1 MTQHLLDCNERS
13 KHSVWSSIKSFL
25 GSSKLRQGGRTL
37 GPKIS
42 ADDASSRGRNSEA
55 ILKGRGKKARRNSS
69 LHESN
74 RIGITGESDSESQ
87 GINRKLSKNFF
98 SINRETQAL
107 EDNESSKGS
116 FNGATKPLL
125 VLSNQD
131 RYASDQDRR
140 LPHSNDSESEE
151 GDEEEMP
158 RVTKAQTQREPPR
171 RNPLNEPLI
180 DHN

>member
-1 MTQHLLDCNERS
+1 M
-13 KHSVWSSIKSFL
+13 WSSIKSFL
-25 GSSKLRQGGRTL
+25 GSSKSRHGGKTP

-42 ADDASSRGRNSEA
+42 FDDASDRGRNSEA
-55 ILKGRGKKARRNSS
+55 KLKTRGKRARRNSS
-69 LHESN
+69 LHENN
-74 RIGITGESDSESQ
+74 RIGISGESESESQ
-87 GINRKLSKNFF
+87 GIKRKVSKNFY

-107 EDNESSKGS
+107 DDNESSKDS

-125 VLSNQD
+125 VLSNHD

-151 GDEEEMP
+151 GDEEETP
-158 RVTKAQTQREPPR
+158 RNPVAKSQPQREPPR